1 MSFRVFRRNLLWEA
15 LRTQG
20 PQQVLRMSP
29 LLTRAVTLWALF
41 CLLGT
46 ELPLR
51 AAALYWTGAVNGT
64 WNPVTNWTTSAGSL
78 SLSPGSLGGIND
90 TFQFNATAVNGPQTV
105 FLEGDQPANQLIFSN
120 AGSTTLLGGTS
131 GNPAANVLTL
141 GGSGAAITLSA
152 GAGPVTIGDT
162 DATPL
167 APVNLLL
174 GTLGAPLTLAN
185 NSASRF
191 TVANSVSDHGGAGLL
206 LTGSGLGMSTIAGAI
221 LTSGSLTK
229 TGISRWTL
237 AGTNTIGGSINL
249 LGGVL
254 RLTNP
259 AAVGSGSLWIGGG
272 TLELAG
278 DPPVPLNINTVVSAA
293 NTITLDRRT
302 IGVGATHSAGM
313 ISINNTT
320 QTFATGGMVIS
331 GSARLKLDSIFV
343 TVNGPTFRALNSYT
357 QQNVKSVVQIDKL
370 DGSVSY
376 NSMFSGPGDFIISSS
391 LNSF

>member
-1 MSFRVFRRNLLWEA
+1 
-15 LRTQG
+15 
-20 PQQVLRMSP
+20 
-29 LLTRAVTLWALF
+29 
-41 CLLGT
+41 
-46 ELPLR
+46 
-51 AAALYWTGAVNGT
+51 
-64 WNPVTNWTTSAGSL
+64 
-78 SLSPGSLGGIND
+78 
-90 TFQFNATAVNGPQTV
+90 VNGPQTV